1 MQTKTTDR
9 TYSLA
14 DGEGEAY
21 WFVGAL
27 LQRKAGGAE
36 TDGRF
41 ALLDQ
46 TMPPGYAVP
55 RHIHINEDEAW
66 YLLEGSMT
74 FYCGDHVIEAA
85 KGSWVFA
92 PRGVAHTFRVGADG
106 GRALTFTFPSS
117 FADFVA
123 EMGEP
128 ARSLTIPPPA
138 PVDLHRLAEVAH
150 KYGIEIVG
158 PPPD

>member
-1 MQTKTTDR
+1 MKSLDR
-9 TYSLA
+9 IYTLR

-36 TDGRF
+36 TEGRF

-55 RHIHINEDEAW
+55 RHVHHDEDEAW
-66 YLLEGSMT
+66 YVLDGAMT
-74 FYCGDHVIEAA
+74 FFCAEQVVEANER
-85 KGSWVFA
+85 SWVFA
-92 PRGVAHTFRVGADG
+92 PRGIPHTFKVGDAG
-106 GRALTFTFPSS
+106 ARALTFTSPSR

-128 ARSLTIPPPA
+128 AVSLEVPPPG
-138 PVDLHRLAEVAH
+138 PVDESRLAEVAARF
-150 KYGIEIVG
+150 GIEIVG
-158 PPPD
+158 PPPA

>member
-9 TYSLA
+9 VYSVA
-14 DGEGEAY
+14 DRKGPAY

-27 LQRKAGGAE
+27 LQRKAGGEE
-36 TDGRF
+36 TEGRF

-46 TMPPGYAVP
+46 TMPPSYAVP
-55 RHIHINEDEAW
+55 RHIHLDEDEAW

-74 FYCGDHVIEAA
+74 FYCGDHVIEA
-85 KGSWVFA
+85 GERGWVLA
-92 PRGVAHTFRVGADG
+92 PRGIPHTFKVGAKG
-106 GRALTFTFPSS
+106 ARALTFSFPSK
-117 FADFVA
+117 FGDFVA

-128 ARSLTIPPPA
+128 ASQLVVPPHE
-138 PVDLHRLAEVAH
+138 PVDERRLAEVAN
-150 KYGIEIVG
+150 KYGIQIVG

>member
-1 MQTKTTDR
+1 MRTKTTDR
-9 TYSLA
+9 VYSLA
-14 DGEGEAY
+14 DGEGEPF

-55 RHIHINEDEAW
+55 RHVHVDEDEAW

-74 FYCGDHVIEAA
+74 FYVGEHVIDVTER
-85 KGSWVFA
+85 GWIFA
-92 PRGVAHTFRVGADG
+92 PRKVVHTFKAGADG
-106 GRALTFTFPSS
+106 ARALTFTFPSS

-128 ARSLTIPPPA
+128 APELTIPPPA
-138 PVDLHRLAEVAH
+138 PIDQHRLAEVAH
-150 KYGIEIVG
+150 RYGIEIVG

>member
-1 MQTKTTDR
+1 MPTKTTDR
-9 TYSLA
+9 VYTRA

-27 LQRKAGGAE
+27 LQRKAGGTE
-36 TDGRF
+36 TEGKF

-55 RHIHINEDEAW
+55 RHIHVNEDEAW
-66 YLLEGSMT
+66 YVLDGAMT
-74 FYCGDHVIEAA
+74 FYCGDHVIEASER
-85 KGSWVFA
+85 SWVFA
-92 PRGVAHTFRVGADG
+92 PRGVPHTFKVGSNGA
-106 GRALTFTFPSS
+106 RALTFAFPST

-128 ARSLTIPPPA
+128 APHMTVPPPA
-138 PVDLHRLAEVAH
+138 PVDQRRLADVAH

-158 PPPD
+158 PPPE